1 MAITLENPARKFAL
15 SAVLALAA
23 LQILFSTRDFVAFQ
37 LAKSDEPSRL
47 RLAARLAPGNADYQY
62 RMGKLLGFVQ
72 NDPAAAL
79 PFYRAAV
86 FLNPHI
92 ARYWL
97 DLAAAY
103 QVDGNSSGQRDA
115 IENAVRA
122 NPTNP
127 DVAWE
132 AGNFFL
138 VQGDNDLAFRQLR
151 MVLENQPNMA
161 GLVLQLCWR
170 ASPDVDNLLAR
181 VVPNTVE
188 ANLAFLQF
196 LMSKKDPDGAAKV
209 WQRIVD
215 MRRPFDRRN
224 LFEYIKFLISDHR
237 VDQARLVWQQAAS
250 PLGLSA
256 YVPSSNLI
264 VNARFDLDVLNGG
277 FDWNYRVQRGVTL
290 TLDPTQFHVGHR
302 SLSIVFEGEGINDA
316 GVHQLVPV
324 EGNKTYEFSAFYKS
338 EDIQGAGGPVFAV
351 RDLYGGQSYFI
362 SEELKHSDG
371 EWKQVE
377 GTFTTTPDSR
387 LLIVLIERNPAGNTI
402 RGRLWVDDFDLGLK

>member
-23 LQILFSTRDFVAFQ
+23 LQFLFSARDFAAFQ
-37 LAKSDEPSRL
+37 LAQSDEPSRL
-47 RLAARLAPGNADYQY
+47 QLAARLAPGNADYQY

-86 FLNPHI
+86 GLNPHI

-138 VQGDNDLAFRQLR
+138 VQGDTDLAFRQLR

-170 ASPDVDNLLAR
+170 ASPNVDTLLAR
-181 VVPNTVE
+181 VVPDTTD
-188 ANLAFLQF
+188 ANLAFLQL

-215 MRRPFDRRN
+215 MRCPFDRRN

-302 SLSIVFEGEGINDA
+302 SLSIVFEGEGINDT

-324 EGNKTYEFSAFYKS
+324 EGNKTYEFSAFYKT
-338 EDIQGAGGPVFAV
+338 ENIQGAGGPVFAV
-351 RDLYGGQSYFI
+351 HDLYSGQNYYT
-362 SEELKHSDG
+362 SEELKSSDG
-371 EWKQVE
+371 GWKQVD
-377 GTFTTTPDSR
+377 GTFTTAPDSR
-387 LLIVLIERNPAGNTI
+387 LLVVLIERVPAGNAI
-402 RGRLWVDDFDLGLK
+402 RGRLWIDDFDLGLK